1 MTIRTKS
8 VPSSY
13 MPSLPLFTRL
23 FVLAA
28 VANLMLSLSGFLFVH
43 LPGFLQQLGA
53 GEAEIGRIMAAQAI
67 GSVLAWPMVG
77 YVMDVRGRRVMILTG
92 ASLFSLAIVF

>member
-1 MTIRTKS
+1 
-8 VPSSY
+8 

-28 VANLMLSLSGFLFVH
+28 VANGMLSLAGFLFVH

-53 GEAEIGRIMAAQAI
+53 GEAQIGRIMAAQALGAI
-67 GSVLAWPMVG
+67 LAWPLVG
-77 YVMDVRGRRVMILTG
+77 RVMDSSGRRVVIL
-92 ASLFSLAIVF
+92 ARVALFVAVVGLYLSIHPLWPP